1 MKPLLYLWLAII
13 LAPWAAEATEV
24 CSDIVSCYSRY
35 SEQTKMGQD
44 SGKPFLLKDIER
56 CLKESRAVKDIAR
69 GYLSHFC
76 NLITHDVEAAI
87 FTGSSNKRYL
97 LVTHAGGSVC
107 LTDAFRIDKS
117 HLVDVKKSVIPNFD
131 EKFLLTRYQ
140 ERFSHRQITDKD
152 FQSAHSETCLR
163 LPRFGTTINVVSYQ
177 DTDEFFDK
185 LLFQLVW
192 DKKHEKF
199 LVR

>member
-1 MKPLLYLWLAII
+1 MKPLLLFLLAI
-13 LAPWAAEATEV
+13 LLPPRGAEAAEA
-24 CSDIVSCYSRY
+24 CSDIVSCYSKY
-35 SEQTKMGQD
+35 SEQTKMRQD
-44 SGKPFLLKDIER
+44 SGEPFLLKDIEK

-76 NLITHDVEAAI
+76 KLITHDVEAAI

-107 LTDAFRIDKS
+107 STEAFRIEKS
-117 HLVDVKKSVIPNFD
+117 NLIDVKKNVIPNFD
-131 EKFLLTRYQ
+131 EKFLRTRYQ
-140 ERFSHRQITDKD
+140 ERFSHRQITEND
-152 FQSAHSETCLR
+152 FQSAHSSTCLR

-177 DTDEFFDK
+177 DTSEFYDK

-192 DKKHEKF
+192 DKKSEKF